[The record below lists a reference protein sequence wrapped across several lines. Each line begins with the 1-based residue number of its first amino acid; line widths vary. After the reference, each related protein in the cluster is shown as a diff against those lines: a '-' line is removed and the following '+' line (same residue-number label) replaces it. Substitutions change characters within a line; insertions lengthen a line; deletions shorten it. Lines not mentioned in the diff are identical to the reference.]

1 MKKELSFEDA
11 LAELEVIVNKLESGD
26 ISLDG
31 AIKAY
36 ERGSILKEQCE
47 KKLNEA
53 KLKVE
58 KIEEKSKQ
66 NNYPKPTLDE

>member
-11 LAELEVIVNKLESGD
+11 LAELEIIVNKLESGD
-26 ISLDG
+26 VSLDE

>member
-1 MKKELSFEDA
+1 MKKDLSFEDA
-11 LAELEVIVNKLESGD
+11 LNELEEIVNKLENDD
-26 ISLDG
+26 ISLDE

-36 ERGSILKEQCE
+36 EKGSILKEQCE

-58 KIEEKSKQ
+58 KIEEKNKQ
-66 NNYPKPTLDE
+66 FKDLNE

>member
-1 MKKELSFEDA
+1 MEKELSFEDA
-11 LAELEVIVNKLESGD
+11 LAELEIIVNKLESGD
-26 ISLDG
+26 VSLDE